1 MVCYM
6 KKNLIGIDWS
16 RLLVQVCITMIV
28 FCLYACFQE
37 ETVPVTIDFTYTIGN
52 ESYTTPARITIAN
65 NTTGAE
71 KYSWTFEGGQ
81 PATSSLRDPG
91 IITFTEAG
99 AHTITLEAWSEDDR
113 QSKTISLT
121 VYNGVT
127 PDFSVEILTNNIAP
141 VTVRITNKTIG
152 GTGFRWVFEQGNPAE
167 YTGENPPDIQ
177 FVEPG
182 DHKIILIVEN
192 GPAVDSL
199 VQTISVSP
207 ALSPDFEIIP
217 DFEDDDYEAPL
228 RAVLANNTVGGL
240 QWQWSSSGGQISNTT
255 VQQPSIYFSKAGT
268 YSITLQAS
276 NGKETMTITKDI
288 VVKPN
293 TGLRT
298 FTDIKLGINTAH
310 ASIGSFY
317 STSLRRVV
325 TKNDPDSLLK
335 YVDIAYFGLNAT
347 FTFNKFTSPDSVEE
361 YTFDPIPQGQITH
374 FINSLDKCACGISFS
389 ESDFDQM
396 TTDAPLQALN
406 ITSTAKGLQ
415 PFDDV
420 QVPRIVLFKTQDN
433 RKGVIKIKS
442 FHYDGLQSYILVDI
456 KVQKK

>member
-1 MVCYM
+1 MVRCRKTILM
-6 KKNLIGIDWS
+6 NISWS
-16 RLLVQVCITMIV
+16 QWLMQASIMIIA
-28 FCLYACFQE
+28 FGLYACFQE
-37 ETVPVTIDFTYTIGN
+37 ETIPVTVDFSYTIGN
-52 ESYTTPARITIAN
+52 ENYTIPARITITN

-71 KYSWTFEGGQ
+71 KYQWTFEGGQ

-113 QSKTISLT
+113 QRKTISFT

-127 PDFSVEILTNNIAP
+127 PDFSAEVLTNNIAP
-141 VTVRITNKTIG
+141 VTVRITNKTNG

-167 YTGENPPDIQ
+167 YRGENPPDVQ
-177 FVEPG
+177 FTESG
-182 DHKIILIVEN
+182 DHRIILIAEN

-199 VQTISVSP
+199 IQTISVKP
-207 ALSPDFEIIP
+207 ALYPEFEIIP

-228 RAVLANNTVGGL
+228 RATLQNNTVGGL
-240 QWQWSSSGGQISNTT
+240 QWQWSSNGGQISNKTI
-255 VQQPSIYFSKAGT
+255 QQPDIYFAQPGT

-276 NGKETMTITKDI
+276 NGKETKTITQDI

-298 FTDIKLGINTAH
+298 FTDVKLGINTAH
-310 ASIGSFY
+310 AAIGSFY
-317 STSLRRVV
+317 STTLRRVIN
-325 TKNDPDSLLK
+325 KNDPDSLQQ

-347 FTFNKFTSPDSVEE
+347 FTFNKFTSPDSVQE
-361 YTFDPIPQGQITH
+361 YTFEAIPQAQVTH
-374 FINSLDKCACGISFS
+374 FINSIDKCACGISFS
-389 ESDFDQM
+389 ENDFDQM
-396 TTDAPLQALN
+396 TTDAPLQALSV
-406 ITSTAKGLQ
+406 TSTAKGLQ

-433 RKGVIKIKS
+433 RKGAIKIKS
-442 FHYDGLQSYILVDI
+442 YYRDGLQSYILVDI